1 MLQLWRSVNKQV
13 CMGHWDTLGDWDSP
27 ISLRRVHFIAD
38 NSSDETAAEPD
49 TMCLPALVFSARWAR
64 GGRHLATFLRH
75 IFRRPRWSYLTSTGT
90 LYNLSLTTVGV
101 SLLSAVCPFF
111 RIPLKPLS
119 CGLLRPLTP
128 FIAHNSSRA
137 TMILCD
143 LTGMILSIYLKC
155 FFNPDPVI
163 LNLYVCNLVPNLLYT
178 RKQIKAISANWLR
191 PETYCHNGPERMI
204 LEFC

>member
-101 SLLSAVCPFF
+101 SLLSVCLSLLQDSTEAPLMWLAQAPHPLHCTQFF
-111 RIPLKPLS
+111 PCYNDFVWLNWNDFVYLS
-119 CGLLRPLTP
+119 EMSLQSWPSY
-128 FIAHNSSRA
+128 F
-137 TMILCD
+137 
-143 LTGMILSIYLKC
+143 K
-155 FFNPDPVI
+155 F
-163 LNLYVCNLVPNLLYT
+163 VCL
-178 RKQIKAISANWLR
+178 
-191 PETYCHNGPERMI
+191 
-204 LEFC
+204 